1 MKDTQEFEDF
11 LRKEAESLNE
21 KIESIELRMSKI
33 LLRDGVSKLDKI
45 NSLDREKEL
54 LKAQM
59 FKLYELIG
67 RL

>member
-1 MKDTQEFEDF
+1 MDGNQEFKDF
-11 LRKEAESLNE
+11 LRKEAESINE
-21 KIESIELRMSKI
+21 KVEAIELRMSKI

-45 NSLDREKEL
+45 NDLDREKQL
-54 LKAQM
+54 LQAQM

>member
-1 MKDTQEFEDF
+1 MDGNQEFKDF
-11 LRKEAESLNE
+11 LRKEAESINE

-45 NSLDREKEL
+45 NDLDREKQL
-54 LKAQM
+54 LQAQM